1 MIPGCA
7 RGSTGF
13 RATRRCAPKALTISR
28 SASGARRTI
37 PPVRGL
43 RLHAETQRR
52 PIRGSLAAGIDHL
65 VAGIPMA
72 HKDDGAR
79 LERSAAVFDD
89 LCEYFKRKRG

>member
-1 MIPGCA
+1 
-7 RGSTGF
+7 
-13 RATRRCAPKALTISR
+13 
-28 SASGARRTI
+28 
-37 PPVRGL
+37 
-43 RLHAETQRR
+43 LHAETQRR

-89 LCEYFKRKRG
+89 LYEYFKRKCG